1 LPKVAGGVLQNH
13 SESRAIKAR
22 LPELKTISIFDRANR
37 FPAEGEIMS
46 IVIKRLRLVV
56 IVAVGVLAFAVGA
69 QARAQ
74 DPTETTDRTRS
85 SSQEQSKSSP
95 TDTGARNS
103 QSADHHFIKGAAEG
117 GMAEVELGQLASEK
131 ASNGE
136 VKKFGQRMV
145 EDHQKANDRLKE
157 IAAKK
162 GVDLPTEP
170 NSKQKATKERLSK
183 LSGGAFDKAYIETM
197 LKDHKKDVADF
208 QKESSNG
215 HDPDAK
221 QFASETL
228 PTLQDHLREV
238 ESIAPKVQES
248 ARSSKASPTR

>member
-1 LPKVAGGVLQNH
+1 
-13 SESRAIKAR
+13 
-22 LPELKTISIFDRANR
+22 
-37 FPAEGEIMS
+37 MS
-46 IVIKRLRLVV
+46 IGCLTMKRLEL
-56 IVAVGVLAFAVGA
+56 VAVASVLAFAAAA
-69 QARAQ
+69 QAQAQ
-74 DPTETTDRTRS
+74 NPTETTDRTRS
-85 SSQEQSKSSP
+85 SPQDQSKSS
-95 TDTGARNS
+95 TTAAENS
-103 QSADHHFIKGAAEG
+103 QSADHQFIKQAAEG

-131 ASNGE
+131 ASNSE

-183 LSGGAFDKAYIETM
+183 LSGEAFDKAYVETM
-197 LKDHKKDVADF
+197 LTDHKKDVAEF

-215 HDPDAK
+215 RDPDVK
-221 QFASETL
+221 QFASVTL

-238 ESIAPKVQES
+238 ESIAPRVQES
-248 ARSSKASPTR
+248 ARSSKQSPTQ